1 MIEGIRDVILLL
13 WLAATYRPGRLTMDR
28 YGRWRVV

>member
-1 MIEGIRDVILLL
+1 MIEGLRDVILLL
-13 WLAATYRPGRLTMDR
+13 VLAATYRPGRLTMDR